1 MQERKLA
8 NGKFGLPTSF
18 FEFTMVIIVDDWHKS
33 KQNPLHPTKFTST
46 NNKNPEAVTFDVRC
60 SSHSQ
65 PTRPTAAPIHPAYST
80 DHSLTNRMPAPPVP
94 IQANGLGDENAG
106 VRQQHRGFKP
116 PAAQPGMLN
125 KEMAEA
131 AALKY
136 EKDKKKIRKAVA
148 KLEPENKDKDAG
160 CSCVIM

>member
-1 MQERKLA
+1 M
-8 NGKFGLPTSF
+8 S
-18 FEFTMVIIVDDWHKS
+18 
-33 KQNPLHPTKFTST
+33 
-46 NNKNPEAVTFDVRC
+46 
-60 SSHSQ
+60 
-65 PTRPTAAPIHPAYST
+65 
-80 DHSLTNRMPAPPVP
+80 APPVP
-94 IQANGLGDENAG
+94 IKANGLGDESAG

-148 KLEPENKDKDAG
+148 ALEPEGASKPKDAG